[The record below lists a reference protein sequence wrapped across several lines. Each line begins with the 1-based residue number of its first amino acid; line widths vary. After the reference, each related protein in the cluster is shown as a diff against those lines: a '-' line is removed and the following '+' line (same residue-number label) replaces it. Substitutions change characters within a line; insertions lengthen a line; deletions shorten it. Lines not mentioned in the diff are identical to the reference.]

1 MVTTT
6 PVVSRGR
13 PATLTTFPR
22 AHGPIPPVHQAIVG
36 DKPSYR
42 LRPKTA
48 ATVSALS
55 AACVARLTAVAAVS
69 GLLFWIQTTITHSFA
84 EGEAARRADQHQFEA
99 THRADQER
107 MEKKTRRLMFAMQRP
122 KHASDIIHDMR
133 DIEVILCDAKYQK

>member
-1 MVTTT
+1 
-6 PVVSRGR
+6 VS
-13 PATLTTFPR
+13 
-22 AHGPIPPVHQAIVG
+22 G

-55 AACVARLTAVAAVS
+55 AAFGAMLAAVAAVS

-84 EGEAARRADQHQFEA
+84 EGEAARRADQDKFEA
-99 THRADQER
+99 ARRADQDKLEATRRADQDKLEAARRADQER

>member
-1 MVTTT
+1 M
-6 PVVSRGR
+6 S
-13 PATLTTFPR
+13 
-22 AHGPIPPVHQAIVG
+22 G

-55 AACVARLTAVAAVS
+55 AAFGAMLAAVAAVS

-84 EGEAARRADQHQFEA
+84 EGEAARRADQDKLEA
-99 THRADQER
+99 THKADQDKLEAARRADQER

>member
-1 MVTTT
+1 
-6 PVVSRGR
+6 VS
-13 PATLTTFPR
+13 
-22 AHGPIPPVHQAIVG
+22 G

-55 AACVARLTAVAAVS
+55 AAFGAMLAAVAAVS

-84 EGEAARRADQHQFEA
+84 EGEAARRADQDKLEA
-99 THRADQER
+99 THKADQDKLEAARRADQER

>member
-1 MVTTT
+1 M
-6 PVVSRGR
+6 G
-13 PATLTTFPR
+13 
-22 AHGPIPPVHQAIVG
+22 G

-55 AACVARLTAVAAVS
+55 AAFGATLAAVAAVS

-84 EGEAARRADQHQFEA
+84 EGEAARRADQDKLEA
-99 THRADQER
+99 THKADQDKLEAARRADQER